1 MFLGEV
7 AHFLPALLFY
17 PELTFIRWIRSVF
30 VKKQIILLK
39 TKLSLVKILQSTRFT
54 LIFFDLSILQY
65 KEKTVNTISN
75 KTYNATPSTIEKK
88 WVLVDAADQTLGR
101 LSSRVASILRGKNK
115 PEFTPHMD
123 TGDNVVVINAEKAIL
138 TGKKMTDKLY
148 FRHTGYPGGEKFT
161 SAEDMLKKD
170 PTSLVRAAIKGMLP
184 KNKLGRKLLTNLR
197 IYAGPVHPHIAQQPE
212 IKEI

>member
-1 MFLGEV
+1 M
-7 AHFLPALLFY
+7 
-17 PELTFIRWIRSVF
+17 
-30 VKKQIILLK
+30 KKQIILLK
-39 TKLSLVKILQSTRFT
+39 TKLSLAKILQSTRLT

>member
-1 MFLGEV
+1 MKPLVIGPLLGKSGS
-7 AHFLPALLFY
+7 FY
-17 PELTFIRWIRSVF
+17 Q
-30 VKKQIILLK
+30 KA
-39 TKLSLVKILQSTRFT
+39 KLSLAKRLQSTRFT

-75 KTYNATPSTIEKK
+75 KTYNATPSTIDKK
-88 WVLVDAADQTLGR
+88 WVLVDAADQPLGR
-101 LSSRVASILRGKNK
+101 LSSKVASILRGKNK

-123 TGDNVVVINAEKAIL
+123 AGDNVVVINAEKAVL

-170 PTSLVRAAIKGMLP
+170 PTSLVRAAVKGMLP
-184 KNKLGRKLLTNLR
+184 KSKLGRKLLTNLR
-197 IYAGPVHPHIAQQPE
+197 IYAGPVHPHVAQQPE